1 MSIEQIEIDSVDLS
15 NKLST
20 FEIAK
25 LCLNITGYFLDSMI
39 MLNVPR
45 LSNRKYLSS
54 METYFKIL
62 GDLLTG
68 LMKLIRVSPCRI
80 TEREMELMIFRT
92 RYNEDKLKVEFIT
105 TKVNN
110 GVVSQLHP
118 FIILDLLILLARECI
133 LALAIRID
141 NHVPL
146 VSRYIGYI
154 ESALVPLVDSCVST
168 IMPEP
173 LDNHKFELT
182 TVFVKVKINR

>member
-39 MLNVPR
+39 MLNIPR

-80 TEREMELMIFRT
+80 TEKEMELIIFRT

-118 FIILDLLILLARECI
+118 FIILDLLIFLARECI

-154 ESALVPLVDSCVST
+154 DSALVPMIDNCIST